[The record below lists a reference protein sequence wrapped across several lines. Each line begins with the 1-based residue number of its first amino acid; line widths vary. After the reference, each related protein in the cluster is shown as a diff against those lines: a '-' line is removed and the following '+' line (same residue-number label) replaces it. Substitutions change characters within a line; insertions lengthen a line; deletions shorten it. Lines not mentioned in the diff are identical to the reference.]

1 MSKGNFYVQL
11 GAYDSTGVARDAWAR
26 ASRAY
31 SGFAGHAPTGMSVTV
46 KGKSFYRLS
55 VGGFDRA
62 GAAQLCADYRAKGGA
77 CFVRE
82 NAGDQAVNWKK

>member
-1 MSKGNFYVQL
+1 MI
-11 GAYDSTGVARDAWAR
+11 
-26 ASRAY
+26 
-31 SGFAGHAPTGMSVTV
+31 V
-46 KGKSFYRLS
+46 KHGCV
-55 VGGFDRA
+55 VGRGWTQP